1 MTQMIAIAPVRK
13 SVVVN
18 APPARAFDV
27 FTAKMSAWWPPTHT
41 ILKSPFKE
49 AVVEPRAGGR
59 WYHLG
64 EDGSTC
70 ETGLVRVWEPP
81 HRLVL
86 VWQLNAEWQYDKD
99 LDTEVELN
107 FVPEGE
113 GTRVSL
119 EHRYIER
126 MGKSA
131 ETARAAV
138 DSPGGWGGLLDAFRN
153 AVEKGV

>member
-13 SVVVN
+13 SVLVK
-18 APPARAFDV
+18 APPTRAFDV

-49 AVVEPRAGGR
+49 AVVEPRPGGR

-99 LDTEVELN
+99 LEAEDYAFPSLAAEAVVEAL
-107 FVPEGE
+107 G
-113 GTRVSL
+113 G
-119 EHRYIER
+119 
-126 MGKSA
+126 
-131 ETARAAV
+131 
-138 DSPGGWGGLLDAFRN
+138 SPAGDKTPLKKLSIIAITG
-153 AVEKGV
+153 